1 MSLDINES
9 SLDAF
14 LWEALSPVLNNIMH
28 GGDIF
33 LNLVSRDME
42 FHIYFLFSVTLLMIR
57 LGVSIKVLE
66 AFCTKLYDEMV
77 LYSTNL
83 YYV

>member
-14 LWEALSPVLNNIMH
+14 LWEALSPVLNNINYAW
-28 GGDIF
+28 GYISE
-33 LNLVSRDME
+33 SREIE
-42 FHIYFLFSVTLLMIR
+42 FHIYFLFSVTLLMIH
-57 LGVSIKVLE
+57 LGVSIKVVE
-66 AFCTKLYDEMV
+66 AVCTKLYGEMV